1 MQVLL
6 RAEVFFCELAP
17 EDIRV
22 ELYTG
27 RLDAQHEFID
37 TTVLPLKLEKSNGGA
52 THYFRGILTC
62 SESGAHGY
70 TLLVVPSHRDLRD
83 PLEMGL
89 IRWAEHSTE
98 QAIVSIAL

>member
-22 ELYTG
+22 ELCTG

-37 TTVLPLKLEKSNGGA
+37 TTVLPLELEKSNGGA
-52 THYFRGILTC
+52 TNYFRGILTC

-70 TLLVVPSHRDLRD
+70 TLRVVPSHRDLRD